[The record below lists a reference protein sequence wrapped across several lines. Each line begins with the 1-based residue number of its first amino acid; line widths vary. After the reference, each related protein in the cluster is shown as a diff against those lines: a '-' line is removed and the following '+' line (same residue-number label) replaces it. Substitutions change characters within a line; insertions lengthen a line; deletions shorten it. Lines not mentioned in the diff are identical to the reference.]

1 MSADNQNGDDVENG
15 ADVDPGTWTKVA
27 SGDIGVRQTSRPRRF
42 YFGEYGTQA
51 T

>member
-27 SGDIGVRQTSRPRRF
+27 SGDIGNMIYWKPGFEALGKVRSIL
-42 YFGEYGTQA
+42 
-51 T
+51 